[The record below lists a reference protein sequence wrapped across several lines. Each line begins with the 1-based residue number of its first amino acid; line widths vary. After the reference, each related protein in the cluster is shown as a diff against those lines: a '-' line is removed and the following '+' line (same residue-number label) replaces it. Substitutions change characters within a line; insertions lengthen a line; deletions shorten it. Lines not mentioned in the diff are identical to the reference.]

1 MTTPTEGSDPA
12 VPVPPSPEPTPEEA
26 AAQQAAAEAAAAE
39 AAFNDKVRALAAEIA
54 KQTILEYD
62 PVTRRKG
69 TVTSL
74 QTGSAPPTITVTISG
89 DTTVEIPGVRY
100 YEHYQPKVSDVV
112 HIDKQGTDIVAVG
125 KIAEQVSETGFTA
138 VPLINGFTNNGN
150 GNGNLMVRRIW
161 DNGQWKVEFQGGI
174 NCPGGQTVLC
184 NALDAKYRPT
194 SATRRTVLCARDA
207 AGSNVVKVDVGND
220 GSLSLVGTT
229 TAGVTT
235 DLGDTGSTTPN
246 DSAHEHTGTTNVVTP
261 NDSSHTHASH
271 THNSGAS
278 NAGLSSHSHSGTT
291 TVVSGHEH
299 GIPNSDHQHPTHDHG
314 ISSEV
319 NPTSTH
325 NHGGHEHVIFA
336 SSHNHGGHA
345 HDQGSHNHAATEP
358 VWVSFNQVEYYL

>member
-12 VPVPPSPEPTPEEA
+12 IPVPPSPEPTPEEA

-69 TVTSL
+69 IVASL

-100 YEHYQPKVSDVV
+100 YEHYQPQVSDVV

-174 NCPGGQTVLC
+174 NCPGGQTLLC

-220 GSLSLVGTT
+220 GTLSLVGTT

-261 NDSSHTHASH
+261 NDSSHTHG
-271 THNSGAS
+271 N
-278 NAGLSSHSHSGTT
+278 
-291 TVVSGHEH
+291 HEH
-299 GIPNSDHQHPTHDHG
+299 VIPASTAGNTDHNHGGAVITNTHQHPTHNHSG
-314 ISSEV
+314 TTNVETP
-319 NPTSTH
+319 NTSTH

-336 SSHNHGGHA
+336 SSHNHGGHV